1 MLAITMRRAVLGL
14 CALSSAAC
22 YSYAP
27 VVPARLEPGTRVA
40 IDLTIRG
47 QADYESKLGTGVDRV
62 EGVLAKYTPD
72 SAEVNVERT
81 RARNG
86 AWTYWGGEAVV
97 LPVSAFAEIE
107 ERRLS
112 VPRTSIAVAS
122 LAAVAVEVLTG
133 SLIGVG
139 GHDRDPNP
147 RPLPPVQPGLRP

>member
-1 MLAITMRRAVLGL
+1 MLFNTMRRSILTL

-27 VVPARLEPGTRVA
+27 AVATRLEPGTRVA
-40 IDLTIRG
+40 IDLTIRA
-47 QADYESKLGTGVDRV
+47 QADYESKLGAGVQRV
-62 EGVLAKYTPD
+62 EGVLANYTPD
-72 SAEVNVERT
+72 SAEVKIERI

-86 AWTYWGGEAVV
+86 GWTYWGGEAVV

-122 LAAVAVEVLTG
+122 VAAIAVEMLTG
-133 SLIGVG
+133 GLLGIG

-147 RPLPPVQPGLRP
+147 RPLPPVQPGLRR